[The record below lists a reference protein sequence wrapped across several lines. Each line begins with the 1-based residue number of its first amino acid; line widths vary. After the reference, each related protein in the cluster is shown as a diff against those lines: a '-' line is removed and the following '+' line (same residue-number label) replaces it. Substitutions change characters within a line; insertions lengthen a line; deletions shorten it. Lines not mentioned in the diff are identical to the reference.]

1 MNGNLT
7 LFKIVSSLLL
17 MIGLL
22 APVKAAQ
29 SASSDTSSAHETS
42 NKQET
47 LKDEK
52 VTKDHGQAGVTTQK
66 LLSKKAQQIEFYS
79 FLGIIGCSILI
90 PEFLHNAKKDR
101 QKAQKN
107 SQKTETAAPSL
118 EVIYNNNQEKIQLEN
133 QSESDREAA

>member
-7 LFKIVSSLLL
+7 LFKIISSLILL
-17 MIGLL
+17 IGLL

-29 SASSDTSSAHETS
+29 AASSDASAKETS

-52 VTKDHGQAGVTTQK
+52 VTEDHGQAVVTTKK
-66 LLSKKAQQIEFYS
+66 LLSKKAQEIEFYS

-90 PEFLHNAKKDR
+90 PEFLHNNKKNR
-101 QKAQKN
+101 QNAQEN
-107 SQKTETAAPSL
+107 SHKTEPAVPAL
-118 EVIYNNNQEKIQLEN
+118 EVVYSNNQEKIKLEN